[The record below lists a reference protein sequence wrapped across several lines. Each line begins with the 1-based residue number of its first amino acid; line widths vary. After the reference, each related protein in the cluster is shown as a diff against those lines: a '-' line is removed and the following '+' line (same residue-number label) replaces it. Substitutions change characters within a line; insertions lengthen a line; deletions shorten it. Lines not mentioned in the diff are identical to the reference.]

1 MVVSMVYY
9 GLSLNTGNLGGDF
22 YINFTI
28 SGLVEF
34 PAYTLCLLLLDR
46 IGRKW
51 LHCSTM
57 VLGGLACI
65 STVLTT
71 IYGGDGKPHSNF
83 AKFDFTS
90 DSWIINYLKNVTIKA
105 RHRSTG
111 GYSFKRIALEVLV

>member
-22 YINFTI
+22 YLNFTI

-65 STVLTT
+65 STVFTT
-71 IYGGDGKPHSNF
+71 IYGGDGKTSLT
-83 AKFDFTS
+83 KFDFTS
-90 DSWIINYLKNVTIKA
+90 DSLIINSLKNVC
-105 RHRSTG
+105 HDQS
-111 GYSFKRIALEVLV
+111 SS